1 MAAVITDE
9 EFGELFH
16 QAHRS
21 ARRLETRDRY
31 DVVSEHERE
40 RLFQVGRLT
49 ETRTQADRIEWEQ
62 AVRLMDALGED
73 R

>member
-9 EFGELFH
+9 KFGELFH

-40 RLFQVGRLT
+40 RLFQAARLT